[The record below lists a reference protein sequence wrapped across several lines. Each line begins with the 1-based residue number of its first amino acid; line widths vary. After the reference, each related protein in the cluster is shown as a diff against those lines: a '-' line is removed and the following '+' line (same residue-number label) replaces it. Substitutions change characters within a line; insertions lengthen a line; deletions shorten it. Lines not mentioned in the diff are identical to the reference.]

1 MKPTVFQAGMA
12 ESDKN
17 INLFTAGVA
26 EPGSLSLPLLQSLLP
41 LQIHPSG
48 KIKGIL
54 LCFHAP
60 SPHHPF
66 MGVTQTSPMQYYV
79 KNYIHL
85 VLCNKP
91 KVKMEGGLVR
101 IEI

>member
-48 KIKGIL
+48 KIKGML
-54 LCFHAP
+54 LCFIP
-60 SPHHPF
+60 PPPPTNKF
-66 MGVTQTSPMQYYV
+66 MGG
-79 KNYIHL
+79 NANIANAI
-85 VLCNKP
+85 LC
-91 KVKMEGGLVR
+91 
-101 IEI
+101 